1 MVRPAGSIE
10 GEPVIMEKVI
20 PIFDGTGESYWWLIQ
35 LDRYFKAN
43 NWILEKM
50 KVDWV
55 TLFVLRG
62 EAYMWWSFWKQGN
75 RNVTWETFERAFI
88 KKFIP
93 DLWEMIEVA
102 ESGEQ
107 ESHDHVLIEIEEE
120 SKDGGHAGEEKDSGS
135 LQNLSGLVQSLELS
149 NQKLQSHRE
158 SEKIE
163 AGIGEASVKEKRKV
177 VVDTPLL
184 SLQDAP
190 PEFYVA
196 DRDETKGKDGGLDP
210 ELGQISDPINHHQLA
225 KERIPSKYISLSD
238 SAFKLRHQTRWTP
251 ANVRWVCHGEHRR
264 PGHRICTNP
273 LTEKD
278 TRERVEKR
286 EGKILATNASRNT

>member
-1 MVRPAGSIE
+1 
-10 GEPVIMEKVI
+10 
-20 PIFDGTGESYWWLIQ
+20 
-35 LDRYFKAN
+35 
-43 NWILEKM
+43 M

-55 TLFVLRG
+55 TLFALRG

-75 RNVTWETFERAFI
+75 LNVTWETFERAFI
-88 KKFIP
+88 KKSIP

-102 ESGEQ
+102 ERGEQ

-120 SKDGGHAGEEKDSGS
+120 SRDGGYAGEEKDSGS

-163 AGIGEASVKEKRKV
+163 AGIREASIKEKEKHKV

-190 PEFYVA
+190 P
-196 DRDETKGKDGGLDP
+196 P
-210 ELGQISDPINHHQLA
+210 
-225 KERIPSKYISLSD
+225 
-238 SAFKLRHQTRWTP
+238 
-251 ANVRWVCHGEHRR
+251 
-264 PGHRICTNP
+264 
-273 LTEKD
+273 D
-278 TRERVEKR
+278 TVLCSWQ
-286 EGKILATNASRNT
+286 G